1 MLFKRVIF
9 ISLLLINIVVFGQ
22 SVHRNQQ
29 PDSNYVVS
37 YRQSLNISTGLQTS
51 NVEFIVSYP
60 KDNLRFELSPRETLQ
75 QFLFFQYKW
84 VNFRY
89 SFTPSYLNPD
99 RSPITGSNKRSSL
112 DLVMAVGVIDISL
125 SHQNAEGYYIKNTID
140 LLPTWKKG
148 DPYLQLRTL
157 KTTINSIELAYNTN
171 NKFSD
176 VGMISGKSKQLKKAT
191 SFLPA
196 LSIAHIHFNDPTVL
210 PSPGSHTDDYNVD
223 INLKLPLGASIV
235 WAKDWSLAGTAG
247 PVIGVNFFRTDSYT
261 VALTK
266 INNKETRISTG
277 YSLQGGLSFT
287 RDKWYAGLDS
297 YLYQYGSGD
306 SESRTKRLFYG
317 VELYIGKRFNAPAL
331 LKKLL

>member
-1 MLFKRVIF
+1 MLFRAF
-9 ISLLLINIVVFGQ
+9 ILISFLFINTVVFGQ
-22 SVHRNQQ
+22 SVHGNQQ
-29 PDSNYVVS
+29 PDSIYVTS
-37 YRQSLNISTGLQTS
+37 YRHLLNISTGLQTS
-51 NVEFIVSYP
+51 NVEFIVAYP
-60 KDNLRFELSPRETLQ
+60 KNNLRFELSPRETLQ
-75 QFLFFQYKW
+75 QFLFLQYKW

-112 DLVMAVGVIDISL
+112 DLFMAVGDIDISL
-125 SHQNAEGYYIKNTID
+125 SHQNAEGYYIKNTSD

-157 KTTINSIELAYNTN
+157 KTTINSVEFAYNTN
-171 NKFSD
+171 KKFSD
-176 VGMISGKSKQLKKAT
+176 VGMISGKSKQLKNAT

-196 LSIAHIHFNDPTVL
+196 LSIAHIHFNDPTIL

-223 INLKLPLGASIV
+223 INLKLPVGASIV
-235 WAKDWSLAGTAG
+235 WAKDWSLAGAIG
-247 PVIGVNFFRTDSYT
+247 PIVGVNFFRTDSYN
-261 VALTK
+261 ASLAR
-266 INNKETRISTG
+266 ISNKETRISTG

-287 RDKWYAGLDS
+287 KEKWYAGLNS
-297 YLYQYGSGD
+297 YLHQYGSGN

-317 VELYIGKRFNAPAL
+317 VELYIGKRFNAPVL